1 MIDLQKTAVI
11 LVGYQNDYFSES
23 GLLHEFVGESIRVN
37 NTLGNTVK
45 LIQGLPESVPIIAT
59 PIHFTENYSELVD
72 EPVGILKIVKD
83 VGAFQ
88 VNAPGSEMIEDLK
101 VFGDRIE
108 IVEGKRGFNAFA
120 KTDLDEVL
128 QMNDIEHVVI
138 AGAVTS
144 VCIDS
149 TGRYAQELGYQVSI
163 LSDCTAAKS
172 VFEQSFYCESIFPVY
187 ANVITSEELIAADL
201 VAA

>member
-1 MIDLQKTAVI
+1 M
-11 LVGYQNDYFSES
+11 GYQNDYFSKT

-45 LIQGLPESVPIIAT
+45 LIQDLPESIPIIAT

-101 VFGDRIE
+101 GLWRS
-108 IVEGKRGFNAFA
+108 
-120 KTDLDEVL
+120 
-128 QMNDIEHVVI
+128 H
-138 AGAVTS
+138 
-144 VCIDS
+144 
-149 TGRYAQELGYQVSI
+149 
-163 LSDCTAAKS
+163 
-172 VFEQSFYCESIFPVY
+172 
-187 ANVITSEELIAADL
+187 
-201 VAA
+201 

>member
-1 MIDLQKTAVI
+1 MQPLFI
-11 LVGYQNDYFSES
+11 S
-23 GLLHEFVGESIRVN
+23 
-37 NTLGNTVK
+37 
-45 LIQGLPESVPIIAT
+45 
-59 PIHFTENYSELVD
+59 LVD
-72 EPVGILKIVKD
+72 EPVGILKIIKD

-108 IVEGKRGFNAFA
+108 IVEGKRGFNSFA
-120 KTDLDEVL
+120 YTDLDEVL
-128 QMNDIEHVVI
+128 QMNDINHVVV

-149 TGRYAQELGYQVSI
+149 TGRYAQELGYSVSI

-187 ANVITSEELIAADL
+187 ANVITSQELIETMPIAA
-201 VAA
+201 

>member
-1 MIDLQKTAVI
+1 MIDLHKTAVI
-11 LVGYQNDYFSES
+11 LVGYQNDYFSPS

-37 NTLGNTVK
+37 NTLGNTVQ
-45 LIQGLPESVPIIAT
+45 LIEDLPEFVPLIAT
-59 PIHFTENYSELVD
+59 PIHFTQNYSEIVD

-88 VNAPGSEMIEDLK
+88 ENAPGSEMITELK
-101 VFGDRIE
+101 AFGDRIE

-120 KTDLDEVL
+120 YTDLDEVL

-149 TGRYAQELGYQVSI
+149 TGRYAQELGYRVSI

-187 ANVITSEELIAADL
+187 ANVITSQEMLMQGK